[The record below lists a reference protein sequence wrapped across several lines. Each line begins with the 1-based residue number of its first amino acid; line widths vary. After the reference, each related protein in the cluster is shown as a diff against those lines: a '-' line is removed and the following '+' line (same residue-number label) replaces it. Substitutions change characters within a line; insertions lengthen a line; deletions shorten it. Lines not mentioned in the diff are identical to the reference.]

1 MRSLLLSLLV
11 LGLCGVSQVA
21 ALPLSSKE
29 ISLML
34 RSGYSNPSVMQEL
47 AKRHFAETLD
57 ADKENALLKVG
68 ASEDLVSA
76 LKNGVYAVPA
86 KEVTQMQEQ
95 LARQTVRS
103 SMQAERAR
111 KADSAFQ
118 AQVARERNATRVPA
132 AAVNAVYESVKGD
145 LVRCNNGSLVHA
157 DDEAIAGK
165 KLIALYFS
173 ANWCAP
179 CRKFTPELIDFYN
192 RAAPQHPEFEVL
204 FVSYDRTA
212 FAMQT
217 YMRET
222 KMPWPALD
230 YAKIGGNE
238 TIKKYSRS
246 GIPCLVLIDAEGKV
260 LSDSYAGTEYLGP
273 QKVLADLNALLTAGP
288 APHVA
293 QSR

>member
-1 MRSLLLSLLV
+1 
-11 LGLCGVSQVA
+11 
-21 ALPLSSKE
+21 
-29 ISLML
+29 ML
-34 RSGYSNPSVMQEL
+34 RSGYSNPSVLQEL
-47 AKRHFAETLD
+47 ATRHFADTLD
-57 ADKENALLKVG
+57 ANKESALLKVG
-68 ASEDLVSA
+68 ASEDLLSA

-86 KEVTQMQEQ
+86 KEAAQAQEQ

-118 AQVARERNATRVPA
+118 AQVVRERKAVSVPT

-145 LVRCNNGSLVHA
+145 LVRCNNGSVVHA

-173 ANWCAP
+173 AHWCPP
-179 CRKFTPELIDFYN
+179 CRKFTPELVDFYN
-192 RAAPQHPEFEVL
+192 RIAPQHPEFEVL

-212 FAMQT
+212 FAMQG

-230 YAKIGGNE
+230 YGKIGDNE

-273 QKVLADLNALLTAGP
+273 QKVLADINAMWAAGP
-288 APHVA
+288 GPHVA